1 MAPREKTT
9 PEQKVH
15 LMSRMDEYLEARKH
29 NALTRFWSIIFQSWW
44 SLWPAQEDMGIEN
57 PEERRVAHARAIE
70 KQEEYIKVWYRNRSS
85 PARARSH
92 AAGTTEVVVQ
102 HVKTTRCLQPIEV
115 YTKKFYK
122 TRVAIDTTGLG
133 KKARLKAIRSATEA
147 KFKVETPEIKEI
159 VRVEYERQKREK
171 ELQRK
176 ATRSREVPDA
186 PTPESYAACIKA
198 IPAQFKAFSAAVEGS
213 GWSFVLLAGGPDPN
227 NGGRI
232 RTVGHHCGLNVHG
245 LNIRQYT
252 PEFNERVLPL
262 LGKYLNTCY
271 TIAPEEC
278 ASRALVPP
286 SLGGDIL
293 QSTTLSQSP
302 ASTSTPP
309 PQSPVAPTT
318 APILPAPNASTDL
331 DDEFVWEIFGSEPN
345 SGLEPLEP
353 QDDSIYPALLDGLM
367 APLAFPAPALN
378 VPAVPD
384 GSRIP
389 GPAPFADAFPTPAWN
404 IPAIPDEMQSPG
416 PAPVA
421 GHFPSLLDE
430 LMAPLAFPAPA
441 LNVPAVPD
449 GSRIPGPDAVGI
461 DFGVPRPAGLE
472 GANLLSANPIPTTAD
487 ANRPIASPVAAIANA
502 VASTPAACTAM
513 NAANGTPVTTAPTTN
528 AVENSAV
535 ANDVASTAI
544 TNTPAANVVN
554 PVANP
559 GVPAIPV
566 ANPGVP
572 AVPVVNPGV
581 PAIPV
586 ANPGV
591 PAVPVANPGANAV
604 ANTRIDPAA
613 RNPTE
618 SGGPL
623 APLKQS
629 RKRTRDNMDPALIV
643 DGKRIK
649 KHKMREGVESLTA
662 AKRRKGKENRPPPPA
677 S

>member
-176 ATRSREVPDA
+176 ATR
-186 PTPESYAACIKA
+186 T
-198 IPAQFKAFSAAVEGS
+198 
-213 GWSFVLLAGGPDPN
+213 
-227 NGGRI
+227 
-232 RTVGHHCGLNVHG
+232 
-245 LNIRQYT
+245 
-252 PEFNERVLPL
+252 
-262 LGKYLNTCY
+262 
-271 TIAPEEC
+271 PEEC

-591 PAVPVANPGANAV
+591 PAVPVVNPGVPAIPVANPGVPAVPVANPGANAV